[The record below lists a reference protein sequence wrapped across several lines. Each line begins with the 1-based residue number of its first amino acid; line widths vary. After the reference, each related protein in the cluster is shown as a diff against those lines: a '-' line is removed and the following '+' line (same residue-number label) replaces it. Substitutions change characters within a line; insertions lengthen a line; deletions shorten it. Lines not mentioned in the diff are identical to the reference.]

1 MNTHDI
7 ELPAEFRSGNDIPV
21 TVATIKRERMEEIL
35 NAAIEADR
43 QVRGEP
49 AKPRPELLELAESVG
64 AVITGKPD
72 GSEPITIVFSVQA
85 WRSFDKALLQQANE
99 PMHLSP
105 IQQQMIHNVAHETG
119 QRSRHKGDYHDQLK
133 DLLESLIPSTQPQQI
148 PNSLAQE
155 AAKHLTS
162 WLDMD
167 SCECEG
173 IGHSCGRTEVKN
185 CRDRLL
191 EAAPEPKEKV

>member
-1 MNTHDI
+1 MTQEI
-7 ELPAEFRSGNDIPV
+7 KLPPLPTI
-21 TVATIKRERMEEIL
+21 TVDGKEYKQVWFTAHEVEKLRV
-35 NAAIEADR
+35 AAVEADR
-43 QVRGEP
+43 QARGEP
-49 AKPRPELLELAESVG
+49 VAWKELALESIKRMRAGHVG
-64 AVITGKPD
+64 CQDILMKSESLL
-72 GSEPITIVFSVQA
+72 GSEQDP
-85 WRSFDKALLQQANE
+85 
-99 PMHLSP
+99 
-105 IQQQMIHNVAHETG
+105 
-119 QRSRHKGDYHDQLK
+119 
-133 DLLESLIPSTQPQQI
+133 QPQQI